1 MQFGKITDLVMQ
13 PNGETGV
20 LEAYIEFEN
29 ADQVRAV
36 AAKGPRS
43 LVGSDI
49 RLLRCR
55 PSQELWNFQ
64 AEEEP
69 RKIYV
74 SNLSTLVEKKTLR
87 EAFSVVNLFRL
98 QWKQ

>member
-1 MQFGKITDLVMQ
+1 MQ

-36 AAKGPRS
+36 AAKGPQS
-43 LVGSDI
+43 LAGSEI

-55 PSQELWNFQ
+55 PSQEVWNFE
-64 AEEEP
+64 AKEEP
-69 RKIYV
+69 TKIYV
-74 SNLSTLVEKKTLR
+74 ANLSTRIDKKKLR
-87 EAFSVVNLFRL
+87 EAFSEVKFP
-98 QWKQ
+98 